1 MNEKK
6 KQEIPMPFKFDD
18 FFTTQEQRD
27 EEAKEHIEEIDI
39 SLIDN
44 FKDHPFKVID
54 NDDMK
59 SLKESIKVSGV
70 LSPVIVREKEDG
82 RYEMISGHRRKYACE
97 SLGIDKI
104 KCIIKNLSD
113 DEATIFMVDSNLQR
127 EKLLPSEKAFA
138 YKMKYEALKHQRKTP
153 ANQHDTEV
161 RQVGAVVRSDDIL
174 GEEHGDS
181 GRQVQRY
188 IRLTYL
194 IPELLEMVD
203 NSEIKNKELP
213 SIALTPAVE
222 LSYLKE
228 SEQKVLAEYIDFNL
242 STPSHAQSIQLR
254 ELSQKGL
261 LAQETIDNIMNKEK
275 PNQILQFKIKEE
287 KLYKVLPKNIERDK
301 VEDFVLKACEY
312 YSKHIRQMDR
322 DSR

>member
-27 EEAKEHIEEIDI
+27 DAVKEKIEEIDI

-44 FKDHPFKVID
+44 FKDHPFKVLD

-59 SLKESIKVSGV
+59 SLKESIKTSGV
-70 LSPVIVREKEDG
+70 LSPVIIREKEDG
-82 RYEMISGHRRKYACE
+82 RYEMLSGHRRMFACK

-138 YKMKYEALKHQRKTP
+138 YKMKYDALKHQGRTS
-153 ANQHDTEV
+153 QQLDTTL
-161 RQVGAVVRSDDIL
+161 RQVVTKFRSDDLI
-174 GEEHGDS
+174 GEEHGES

-194 IPELLEMVD
+194 IPKLLDMVD

-228 SEQKVLAEYIDFNL
+228 SEQKTLAEYIDFNL

>member
-27 EEAKEHIEEIDI
+27 DEKKEKIEEIDI

-54 NDDMK
+54 NEDMK
-59 SLKESIKVSGV
+59 SLKESIKTSGI
-70 LSPVIVREKEDG
+70 LSPAIIREKEDG
-82 RYEMISGHRRKYACE
+82 RYEMLSGHRRMYACK

-113 DEATIFMVDSNLQR
+113 DEATIFMVDSNIHR

-138 YKMKYEALKHQRKTP
+138 YKMKYDALKHQRKYT
-153 ANQHDTEV
+153 ANQLDPVV
-161 RQVGAVVRSDDIL
+161 RQVGAVIRSDTIL

-194 IPELLEMVD
+194 IPELLNMVD
-203 NSEIKNKELP
+203 NSEIKDKDLP

-228 SEQKVLAEYIDFNL
+228 EEQKLLVKYINYNLA
-242 STPSHAQSIQLR
+242 TPSHSQAIDLR
-254 ELSQKGL
+254 TLSEKNL
-261 LAQETIDNIMNKEK
+261 LVEETLDNIMNKEK
-275 PNQILQFKIKEE
+275 PNQIQKFKIKEDD
-287 KLYKVLPKNIERDK
+287 LFKVLPKNIEREN
-301 VEDFVLKACEY
+301 VEDFVLKACDY
-312 YSKHIRQMDR
+312 YTKHLRQLDR

>member
-27 EEAKEHIEEIDI
+27 EETKEHIEEIDI

-181 GRQVQRY
+181 GRQVQRF

-194 IPELLEMVD
+194 IPELLNMVD
-203 NSEIKNKELP
+203 NSELKESP

-222 LSYLKE
+222 LSYLKPD
-228 SEQKVLAEYIDFNL
+228 EQKLLVEFINYNLA
-242 STPSHAQSIQLR
+242 TPSHAQAIELR
-254 ELSQKGL
+254 NLSQKKL
-261 LAQETIDNIMNKEK
+261 LVEETLDNVMNREK

-287 KLYKVLPKNIERDK
+287 KLFKVIPKSIERNK

-312 YSKHIRQMDR
+312 YSKHIRQKER

>member
-27 EEAKEHIEEIDI
+27 DAVKEKIEEIDI

-44 FKDHPFKVID
+44 FKDHPFKVLD

-59 SLKESIKVSGV
+59 SLKESIKTSGV
-70 LSPVIVREKEDG
+70 LSPVIIREKEDG
-82 RYEMISGHRRKYACE
+82 RYEMLSGHRRMFACK

-138 YKMKYEALKHQRKTP
+138 YKMKYDALKHQGRTS
-153 ANQHDTEV
+153 QQLDTTL
-161 RQVGAVVRSDDIL
+161 RQVVTKFRSDDLI
-174 GEEHGDS
+174 GEEHGES

-194 IPELLEMVD
+194 IPELLDMVD

-228 SEQKVLAEYIDFNL
+228 SEQKTLAEYIDFNL
-242 STPSHAQSIQLR
+242 STPSHAQAIQLR

-322 DSR
+322 DTR

>member
-138 YKMKYEALKHQRKTP
+138 YKMKYEALKHQRKAP

-181 GRQVQRY
+181 GRQVQRF

-194 IPELLEMVD
+194 IPELLNMVD
-203 NSEIKNKELP
+203 NSELKESP

-222 LSYLKE
+222 LSYLKPD
-228 SEQKVLAEYIDFNL
+228 EQKLLVEFINYNLA
-242 STPSHAQSIQLR
+242 TPSHAQAIELR
-254 ELSQKGL
+254 NLSQKKL
-261 LAQETIDNIMNKEK
+261 LVEETLDNVMNREK

-287 KLYKVLPKNIERDK
+287 KLFKVIPKNIERDK

-312 YSKHIRQMDR
+312 YSKHIRQKER

>member
-27 EEAKEHIEEIDI
+27 DAVKEKIEEIDI

-44 FKDHPFKVID
+44 FKDHPFKVLD

-59 SLKESIKVSGV
+59 SLKESIKTSGV
-70 LSPVIVREKEDG
+70 LSPVIIREKEDG
-82 RYEMISGHRRKYACE
+82 RYEMLSGHRRMFACK

-138 YKMKYEALKHQRKTP
+138 YKMKYDALKHQGRTS
-153 ANQHDTEV
+153 QQLDTTL
-161 RQVGAVVRSDDIL
+161 RQVVTKFRSDDLI
-174 GEEHGDS
+174 GEEHGES

-194 IPELLEMVD
+194 IPELLDMVD

-228 SEQKVLAEYIDFNL
+228 SEQKTLAEYIDFNL
-242 STPSHAQSIQLR
+242 STPSHAQAIQLR

-312 YSKHIRQMDR
+312 YTKHIRQMDR

>member
-1 MNEKK
+1 MSEKK

-27 EEAKEHIEEIDI
+27 DAVKEKIEEIDI

-44 FKDHPFKVID
+44 FKNHPFKVLD

-59 SLKESIKVSGV
+59 ALRESIKTSGI
-70 LSPVIVREKEDG
+70 LSPVIIRQKEDG
-82 RYEMISGHRRKYACE
+82 RYEMLSGHRRMFACK
-97 SLGIDKI
+97 SLGLDKI

-188 IRLTYL
+188 IRLTNL
-194 IPELLEMVD
+194 IPKLLKMVD
-203 NSEIKNKELP
+203 NSELKENP

-228 SEQKVLAEYIDFNL
+228 SEQKILAEYIDYNL
-242 STPSHAQSIQLR
+242 ATPSHSQSIQLR

-261 LAQETIDNIMNKEK
+261 LVEETIDNIMNKEK
-275 PNQILQFKIKEE
+275 PNQILQFKIKED

-312 YSKHIRQMDR
+312 YSKHIRQMER
-322 DSR
+322 DCR

>member
-27 EEAKEHIEEIDI
+27 DAVKEKIEEIDI

-44 FKDHPFKVID
+44 FKDHPFKVLD
-54 NDDMK
+54 NEDMK
-59 SLKESIKVSGV
+59 SLKESIKTSGV
-70 LSPVIVREKEDG
+70 LSPVIIREKEDG
-82 RYEMISGHRRKYACE
+82 RYEMLSGHRRMFACK

-138 YKMKYEALKHQRKTP
+138 YKMKYDALKHQGRTS
-153 ANQHDTEV
+153 QQLDTTL
-161 RQVGAVVRSDDIL
+161 RQVVTKFRSDDLI
-174 GEEHGDS
+174 GEEHGES

-194 IPELLEMVD
+194 IPELLDMVD

-228 SEQKVLAEYIDFNL
+228 SEQKTLAEYIDFNL
-242 STPSHAQSIQLR
+242 STPSHAQAIQLR

>member
-27 EEAKEHIEEIDI
+27 DAVKEKIEEIDI

-44 FKDHPFKVID
+44 FKDHPFKVLD

-59 SLKESIKVSGV
+59 SLKESIKTSGV
-70 LSPVIVREKEDG
+70 LSPVIIREKEDG
-82 RYEMISGHRRKYACE
+82 RYEMLSGHRRMFACK

-138 YKMKYEALKHQRKTP
+138 YKMKYDALKHQGRTS
-153 ANQHDTEV
+153 QQLDTTL
-161 RQVGAVVRSDDIL
+161 RQVVTKFRSDDLI
-174 GEEHGDS
+174 GEEHGES

-194 IPELLEMVD
+194 IPELLDMVD

-228 SEQKVLAEYIDFNL
+228 SEQKILAEYIDCNL

>member
-27 EEAKEHIEEIDI
+27 DASKEKVEEIDI

-44 FKDHPFKVID
+44 FKDHPFKVLD
-54 NDDMK
+54 NDDMNA
-59 SLKESIKVSGV
+59 LKESIKTSG
-70 LSPVIVREKEDG
+70 LLAPVIIREKEDG
-82 RYEMISGHRRKYACE
+82 RYEMLSGHRRMFACK

-138 YKMKYEALKHQRKTP
+138 YRMKLDALKHQGTYL
-153 ANQHDTEV
+153 QHDDTS
-161 RQVGAVVRSDDIL
+161 RQVGDKLKSVDILSSRSDD
-174 GEEHGDS
+174 S
-181 GRQVQRY
+181 ARQIHRY
-188 IRLTYL
+188 VRLTYL

-222 LSYLKE
+222 LSYLKKE
-228 SEQKVLAEYIDFNL
+228 EQKILAEYIDYNL
-242 STPSHAQSIQLR
+242 ATPSHAQSIQLR

-261 LAQETIDNIMNKEK
+261 LAEETIDNIMNREK
-275 PNQILQFKIKEE
+275 PNQILQFKIKED

-312 YSKHIRQMDR
+312 YSKHIRQMER

>member
-27 EEAKEHIEEIDI
+27 DAVKEKIEEIDI

-44 FKDHPFKVID
+44 FKDHPFKVLD

-59 SLKESIKVSGV
+59 SLKESIKTSGV
-70 LSPVIVREKEDG
+70 LSPVIIREKEDG
-82 RYEMISGHRRKYACE
+82 RYEMLSGHRRMFACK
-97 SLGIDKI
+97 SLGINKI

-138 YKMKYEALKHQRKTP
+138 YKMKYDALKHQGRTS
-153 ANQHDTEV
+153 QQLDTTL
-161 RQVGAVVRSDDIL
+161 RQVVTKFRSDDLI
-174 GEEHGDS
+174 GEEHGES

-194 IPELLEMVD
+194 IPELLDMVD

-228 SEQKVLAEYIDFNL
+228 SEQKTLAEYIDFNL
-242 STPSHAQSIQLR
+242 STPSHAQAIQLR

>member
-97 SLGIDKI
+97 SLGINKI

-181 GRQVQRY
+181 GRQVQRF
-188 IRLTYL
+188 IRLTSL
-194 IPELLEMVD
+194 IPELLNMVD
-203 NSEIKNKELP
+203 NSELKENP

-222 LSYLKE
+222 LSYLKPD
-228 SEQKVLAEYIDFNL
+228 EQKLLVEFINYNLA
-242 STPSHAQSIQLR
+242 TPSHAQAIELR
-254 ELSQKGL
+254 NLSQKKL
-261 LAQETIDNIMNKEK
+261 LVEETLDNVMNREK

-287 KLYKVLPKNIERDK
+287 KLFKVIPKNIERDK

-312 YSKHIRQMDR
+312 YSKHIRQKER

>member
-6 KQEIPMPFKFDD
+6 KQEIPIPFNLDD
-18 FFTTQEQRD
+18 FYTTQEQRD
-27 EEAKEHIEEIDI
+27 EDSKEKIEDIDI

-54 NDDMK
+54 NDELE
-59 SLKESIKVSGV
+59 SLKESIKVNGV
-70 LSPVIVREKEDG
+70 LSPAIIRKKSDD
-82 RYEMISGHRRKYACE
+82 RYEMISGHRRKYASE
-97 SLGIDKI
+97 QLGLNTMPCVI
-104 KCIIKNLSD
+104 KDLSD

-138 YKMKYEALKHQRKTP
+138 YKMKYEALKHQRKNV
-153 ANQHDTEV
+153 ANQHDASV
-161 RQVGAVVRSDDIL
+161 RQVGAVVRSDNII

-194 IPELLEMVD
+194 IPELLNLVD
-203 NSEIKNKELP
+203 NSEIKDKDLP

-228 SEQKVLAEYIDFNL
+228 EEQRLVFDYIDCNL
-242 STPSHAQSIQLR
+242 VTPSQSQAIQLR
-254 ELSQKGL
+254 ELSENNNDMNENEINSTQK
-261 LAQETIDNIMNKEK
+261 TNTN
-275 PNQILQFKIKEE
+275 NS
-287 KLYKVLPKNIERDK
+287 KNSN
-301 VEDFVLKACEY
+301 
-312 YSKHIRQMDR
+312 YSEI
-322 DSR
+322 

>member
-181 GRQVQRY
+181 GRQVQRF

-194 IPELLEMVD
+194 IPELLNMVD
-203 NSEIKNKELP
+203 NSELKESP

-222 LSYLKE
+222 LSYLKPD
-228 SEQKVLAEYIDFNL
+228 EQKLLVEFINYNLA
-242 STPSHAQSIQLR
+242 TPSHAQAIELR
-254 ELSQKGL
+254 NLSQKKL
-261 LAQETIDNIMNKEK
+261 LVEETLDNVMNREK

-287 KLYKVLPKNIERDK
+287 KLFKVIPKNIERDK

-312 YSKHIRQMDR
+312 YSKHIRQKEW

>member
-6 KQEIPMPFKFDD
+6 KQEEIPMPFKFDD

-181 GRQVQRY
+181 GRQVQRF

-194 IPELLEMVD
+194 IPELLNMVD
-203 NSEIKNKELP
+203 NSELKESP

-222 LSYLKE
+222 LSYLKPD
-228 SEQKVLAEYIDFNL
+228 EQKLLVEFINYNLA
-242 STPSHAQSIQLR
+242 TPSHAQAIELR
-254 ELSQKGL
+254 NLSQKKL
-261 LAQETIDNIMNKEK
+261 LVEETLDNVMNREK

-287 KLYKVLPKNIERDK
+287 KLFKVIPKNIERDK

-312 YSKHIRQMDR
+312 YSKHIRQKER

>member
-27 EEAKEHIEEIDI
+27 DAAKEKIEEIDI

-44 FKDHPFKVID
+44 FKDHPFKVLD

-59 SLKESIKVSGV
+59 SLKESIKTSGV
-70 LSPVIVREKEDG
+70 LSPVIIREKEDG
-82 RYEMISGHRRKYACE
+82 RYEMLSGHRRMFACK

-138 YKMKYEALKHQRKTP
+138 YKMKYDALKHQGRTS
-153 ANQHDTEV
+153 QQLDTTL
-161 RQVGAVVRSDDIL
+161 RQVVTKFRSDDLI
-174 GEEHGDS
+174 GEEHGES

-194 IPELLEMVD
+194 IPELLDMVD

-222 LSYLKE
+222 LSYLKK
-228 SEQKVLAEYIDFNL
+228 SEQKTLAEYIDFNL
-242 STPSHAQSIQLR
+242 STPSHAQAIQLR